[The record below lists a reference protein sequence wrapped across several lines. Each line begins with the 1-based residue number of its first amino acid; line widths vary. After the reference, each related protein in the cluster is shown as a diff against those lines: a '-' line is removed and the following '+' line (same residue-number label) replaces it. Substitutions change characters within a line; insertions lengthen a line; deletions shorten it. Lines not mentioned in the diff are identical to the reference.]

1 MYCRLSVNTQ
11 LLANV
16 QQLMKISKA
25 NFTPPPKVESRIVRI
40 EPKIPPPPIEFKE
53 WDGLVRLCFSRKNK
67 TLNAI
72 FKQKTIYKLIED
84 NMKTLYSLQN
94 KEWNEI
100 DVKSVINSVLEKN
113 EFGSMRSSK
122 MEIDTFMKYNFY
134 II

>member
-122 MEIDTFMKYNFY
+122 MEIDTFMKYIFY

>member
-122 MEIDTFMKYNFY
+122 MEIDTFMKYNYY